1 MGGTCNT
8 HGRNE
13 KRTGP
18 TTSVGKPEGE
28 ELFAKARAVLEGN
41 IKVNLK

>member
-13 KRTGP
+13 N
-18 TTSVGKPEGE
+18 VGKPEG
-28 ELFAKARAVLEGN
+28 FRARR
-41 IKVNLK
+41 